1 MPNFFDNY
9 QDGVF
14 NVVNTLMGY
23 AASWTPIG
31 GSPAQSCRVL
41 FRKPTEKEM
50 VMSSVGYTDVNYIM
64 EYKEGDMVGLFE
76 SSRAGNLETVT
87 VNDLNY
93 LVLHV
98 VATVDGKT
106 YEAKLEKV

>member
-1 MPNFFDNY
+1 
-9 QDGVF
+9 
-14 NVVNTLMGY
+14 
-23 AASWTPIG
+23 
-31 GSPAQSCRVL
+31 
-41 FRKPTEKEM
+41 
-50 VMSSVGYTDVNYIM
+50 
-64 EYKEGDMVGLFE
+64 MVGLFE

>member
-1 MPNFFDNY
+1 
-9 QDGVF
+9 
-14 NVVNTLMGY
+14 
-23 AASWTPIG
+23 
-31 GSPAQSCRVL
+31 
-41 FRKPTEKEM
+41 
-50 VMSSVGYTDVNYIM
+50 M